1 MAIGNFSVGTIDL
14 TSVDEKTGLNN
25 TANVYFVPGLG
36 RELSIAELVIA
47 ICLDRAAG
55 IESDVVSLMTQ
66 MSENTKRL
74 EDLTW
79 IENLLAGYADTGMSA
94 KKVDGGPDYALYA
107 CEWYSLIGADPS
119 KLPEGCVG
127 YANFST
133 DGSKIGR
140 WTDWLQKVQD
150 IEPFPVG
157 LQWENYTA
165 DAIDKICNAIET
177 KLDALNTTSQET
189 LIKLQSLTN
198 KRDQTYDLITAMT
211 KNTLTAAQS
220 ISSNMR

>member
-14 TSVDEKTGLNN
+14 TSVNEKTGLNN

-47 ICLDRAAG
+47 ICLDRAAD
-55 IESDVVSLMTQ
+55 IEAKVVDVMEQ
-66 MSENTKRL
+66 MSESTKKI

-79 IENLLAGYADTGMSA
+79 VENILVGFIDTGMSA
-94 KKVDGGPDYALYA
+94 KKVDGGPDFELYA

-119 KLPEGCVG
+119 KLPEGCWG
-127 YANFST
+127 YANVT
-133 DGSKIGR
+133 PDGGFGR
-140 WTDWLQKVQD
+140 WTDWLVNVCD
-150 IEPFPVG
+150 VEFPFDG
-157 LQWENYTA
+157 LTWKNYTA
-165 DAIDKICNAIET
+165 DEIDKICSAIET

-189 LIKLQSLTN
+189 LIQLQSLTN

-220 ISSNMR
+220 IGSNMR